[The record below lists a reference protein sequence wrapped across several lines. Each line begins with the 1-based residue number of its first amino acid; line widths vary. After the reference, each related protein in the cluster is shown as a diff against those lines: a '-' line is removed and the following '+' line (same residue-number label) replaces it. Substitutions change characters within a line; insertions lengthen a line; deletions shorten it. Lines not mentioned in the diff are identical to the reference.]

1 MPSKTLAMIELY
13 ILGPAEIRN
22 ERGELAYSFLSG
34 PKRLALLT
42 YLLLYRPR
50 GYQRRDSLL
59 PMFWPDHDQ
68 KSARNALSNMLF
80 HIRKTL
86 GEAAIRNRGHEEI
99 KLDTSAFWSD
109 AIQFE
114 KALDKKNYEQA
125 IQLYRGELLKG
136 FHVPDVSP
144 AFDQWLTRERNRYQ
158 SMALQRTL
166 KLAEDAVTA
175 GLNKKAQQLADKAI
189 EIDPKN
195 EEVRINQ
202 IYILGQIGD
211 RAGATKALNAY
222 SSWSFEEFGE
232 YPSSDITQFVE
243 GLKTDTLPAQKVNSF
258 PEKSVPSSLSIA
270 VLPFEL
276 IGGESSLSFAY
287 AIHGDI
293 LTRLSNIG
301 ELIVTSRTSVMAYQ
315 NHTKQLAEIARE
327 LNVKW
332 LITGEVQEFHG
343 QVQVNIRLTDG
354 TKDQQVWGDVYHK
367 SLNANNLFTI
377 QAEITR
383 QVTSELKLQLTPN
396 QQDAIDKLPTSSL
409 EAFRLQALGRRSM
422 DQRTEEGLRNA
433 ETYFR
438 QAISYDNNYALAWV
452 GLSDCLCVMADYV
465 APMNES
471 WLQEAE
477 KAAKHALELNGNLAE
492 AYASLALVY
501 GGRKEGAKAME
512 LLNKA
517 IAMRYHYAD
526 AHNWLSWGNNLLG
539 YREQALSSALKAV
552 ELNPTHQE
560 SIANLSLSWLVTG
573 EYEKAKKEAKRLQE
587 IQPDLPDG
595 YFLQALAYYHTNNF
609 KKSISLLKD
618 LSVYWAGSGVK
629 LLRALSYLALNEM
642 AAFLE
647 LQNEFIYLK
656 DQFSIAL
663 LEMATGEQKKGIAR
677 MRRKNEW
684 DSWESL
690 VVFSLFPDILGSV
703 RTTEAYQLILDQ
715 VRAYNGG

>member
-1 MPSKTLAMIELY
+1 MIELY